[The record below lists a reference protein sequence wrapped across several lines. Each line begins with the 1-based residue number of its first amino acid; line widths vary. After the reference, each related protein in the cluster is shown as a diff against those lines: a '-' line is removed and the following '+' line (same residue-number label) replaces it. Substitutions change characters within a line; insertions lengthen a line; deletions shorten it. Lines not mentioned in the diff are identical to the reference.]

1 MEIFLQFT
9 ELLAETPAWVPLVLL
24 PALTACAAV
33 LFTLAGG
40 RRAYPCV
47 SGAFVAAGFALMCC
61 LTETGGAF
69 VYAGTFA
76 ALAALLALL
85 FFLPRPKRRRGTT
98 REERIYERFRGEPLP
113 APAPQ
118 EGPAKVCCFET
129 PAPVAAAP
137 DLEHALTLLGR
148 VRKAKLSSADR
159 LETDV
164 LLRTLS
170 AMQGRQLTEQE
181 QGIVNDSLSSVL
193 KLAGKY
199 KV

>member
-1 MEIFLQFT
+1 
-9 ELLAETPAWVPLVLL
+9 
-24 PALTACAAV
+24 
-33 LFTLAGG
+33 
-40 RRAYPCV
+40 
-47 SGAFVAAGFALMCC
+47 MCC
-61 LTETGGAF
+61 
-69 VYAGTFA
+69 FA
-76 ALAALLALL
+76 A
-85 FFLPRPKRRRGTT
+85 
-98 REERIYERFRGEPLP
+98 
-113 APAPQ
+113 
-118 EGPAKVCCFET
+118 